1 MSKQSLLKLGQIYGN
16 ILNGVKVVEEKTL
29 KQKVG
34 PGAKELNDKDA
45 AKLQSGG
52 PSEKGGFKEAEI
64 DTNKLSD
71 KEQEDNAYNIK
82 NLSYSDEDEENVE
95 KVAQVAINKF
105 MSKSTFDKLY
115 ENVMMGG
122 MNSPEDAETME
133 LDALGIENDA
143 GGEEMGGDE
152 DTVTITLSKDLAKQL
167 HDVLMG
173 VIGGE
178 DELSGEEEVGGEEE
192 LDGED
197 EMGGEETPEED
208 EEEMGHTLVN
218 AKKPNMG
225 EKGSNK
231 VNAKLKPGSKTADG
245 KYTDEV
251 NGDAGD
257 LGHALVNAK
266 KPNMGDKGNNK
277 VAGQT
282 KTGKVGGDF
291 FA

>member
-1 MSKQSLLKLGQIYGN
+1 MR
-16 ILNGVKVVEEKTL
+16 
-29 KQKVG
+29 
-34 PGAKELNDKDA
+34 
-45 AKLQSGG
+45 
-52 PSEKGGFKEAEI
+52 
-64 DTNKLSD
+64 
-71 KEQEDNAYNIK
+71 
-82 NLSYSDEDEENVE
+82 
-95 KVAQVAINKF
+95 
-105 MSKSTFDKLY
+105 KSTFDKLY
-115 ENVMMGG
+115 ENVMSDSMDIG
-122 MNSPEDAETME
+122 SEDAEAME
-133 LDALGIENDA
+133 LDALGIEDDM
-143 GGEEMGGDE
+143 GGDDMGGDE
-152 DTVTITLSKDLAKQL
+152 DVVTITLSKDLAKQL

-173 VIGGE
+173 VIGGDETEME
-178 DELSGEEEVGGEEE
+178 DMDVEA
-192 LDGED
+192 DD
-197 EMGGEETPEED
+197 MGGDEVDFEGSTPEED

-231 VNAKLKPGSKTADG
+231 VNAKLKPVSKTADS

-277 VAGQT
+277 VSGQS

>member
-1 MSKQSLLKLGQIYGN
+1 MSKQSLLKLGHIYGN

-45 AKLQSGG
+45 AKLQDGG
-52 PSEKGGFKEAEI
+52 PSKKGGFKEAEI

-71 KEQEDNAYNIK
+71 KEEEDNAYNIK
-82 NLSYSDEDEENVE
+82 NLSYSDEDEESVE

-115 ENVMMGG
+115 ENVMG
-122 MNSPEDAETME
+122 NEDAEAME
-133 LDALGIENDA
+133 LDALGIEDDA
-143 GGEEMGGDE
+143 GGDLEMGGDE
-152 DTVTITLSKDLAKQL
+152 DSVTITLSKDLAKQL

-173 VIGGE
+173 VIGDDMDMG
-178 DELSGEEEVGGEEE
+178 DEEVSGEGIDDVGDFGEEP
-192 LDGED
+192 
-197 EMGGEETPEED
+197 TEED

-231 VNAKLKPGSKTADG
+231 VNAKLKPGSKNADS

-277 VAGQT
+277 VSGQS

>member
-1 MSKQSLLKLGQIYGN
+1 MSKQSLLKLGQIYGK
-16 ILNGVKVVEEKTL
+16 ILNGVKVVEEKNL
-29 KQKVG
+29 KQKAG
-34 PGAKELNDKDA
+34 PGDKELNDKDA

-71 KEQEDNAYNIK
+71 KEQEDNVYNIK
-82 NLSYSDEDEENVE
+82 NLSYTDEDEESVE

-133 LDALGIENDA
+133 LDALGIDNDA
-143 GGEEMGGDE
+143 GSEEMGGDE

-173 VIGGE
+173 VIGG
-178 DELSGEEEVGGEEE
+178 DEEMDTEEE
-192 LDGED
+192 LGGED
-197 EMGGEETPEED
+197 EFGEETPEED

-225 EKGSNK
+225 DKASNK
-231 VNAKLKPGSKTADG
+231 VNAKLKPVSKTADS

-282 KTGKVGGDF
+282 KTGKVGSDF